1 MASSDRGGHELPE
14 RPPTEPHGAVTVE
27 YLGIGGLLTQRTWQR
42 WTLSS
47 FLARLPISMA
57 LLGLVL
63 AGHAET
69 GSLAA
74 GARLAGVTTFCAGL
88 AGPLRGRLLDRREL
102 RGGLQRNCF
111 LTSGLFAAAAACV
124 ALQVQIIFLYGLCAC
139 LGYSF
144 SGIWGGFRALLIVA
158 VKPDR
163 LRRAHFVE
171 SLMVEASWGAG
182 PLIATIL
189 AVLGGAVAV
198 LLGIAAISLLAGVSL
213 IGVVRSNP
221 RPRPR
226 THILRHRLDIRVL
239 VSLAFCEGLGFGTFE
254 SNVPQRMPQYGLSPN
269 LGGLFLL
276 LLATGSVIGGTY
288 VSLRPI
294 KRTRTAWKAS
304 ILFASFAVLMLPSIL
319 ATSPVAYGGCLLFAS
334 LMLVP
339 INGLG
344 TSELEARIGARQ
356 RAEAFSCYQAATM
369 IGSGLGT
376 VLNGVLIGPIGARN
390 IPYLSVALFLM
401 LAAGLAIA
409 ARHSTSHAEYTTLAA
424 EVPLRSSMLQHDPAR
439 ANENMLIHR
448 PKRPSA
454 DSHLRLTIRAFRSKF
469 SVVR

>member
-1 MASSDRGGHELPE
+1 MKPDHNGPALPELP
-14 RPPTEPHGAVTVE
+14 PPGPHGGVTAE
-27 YLGIGGLLTQRTWQR
+27 YLGISGLLTLKTWQR

-63 AGHAET
+63 AGHTET

-88 AGPLRGRLLDRREL
+88 AGPLRGRLLDRGEL
-102 RGGLQRNCF
+102 RAALQRNCF
-111 LTSGLFAAAAACV
+111 LTSALFAAFALCV
-124 ALQVQIIFLYGLCAC
+124 FLRVHIIILYALCVC

-144 SGIWGGFRALLIVA
+144 SGIWGGFRALLVVA
-158 VKPDR
+158 VTPDR

-182 PLIATIL
+182 PLLATAL

-198 LLGIAAISLLAGVSL
+198 LLGISTAAFLAGISL
-213 IGVVRSNP
+213 IGVVQSHPPP
-221 RPRPR
+221 RIR
-226 THILRHRLDIRVL
+226 THILRNRKDVRVL
-239 VSLAFCEGLGFGTFE
+239 VAMAFCVGLGFGTFE

-276 LLATGSVIGGTY
+276 LLAVGSMTGGTY

-294 KRTRTAWKAS
+294 RRERTVRKAS
-304 ILFASFAVLMLPSIL
+304 VLFALFAVLMLPSIL
-319 ATSPVAYGGCLLFAS
+319 ATTAGAYAGCLLFAS

-344 TSELEARIGARQ
+344 TSELEARIGKRQ

-369 IGSGLGT
+369 IGGGLGT
-376 VLNGVLIGPIGARN
+376 VLNGILAVPLGAWN
-390 IPYLSVALFLM
+390 IPYISVGLFLALAAALMITARYSRRRGSPWADENPLNSVAPT
-401 LAAGLAIA
+401 GCQV
-409 ARHSTSHAEYTTLAA
+409 TSRE
-424 EVPLRSSMLQHDPAR
+424 
-439 ANENMLIHR
+439 
-448 PKRPSA
+448 
-454 DSHLRLTIRAFRSKF
+454 
-469 SVVR
+469 